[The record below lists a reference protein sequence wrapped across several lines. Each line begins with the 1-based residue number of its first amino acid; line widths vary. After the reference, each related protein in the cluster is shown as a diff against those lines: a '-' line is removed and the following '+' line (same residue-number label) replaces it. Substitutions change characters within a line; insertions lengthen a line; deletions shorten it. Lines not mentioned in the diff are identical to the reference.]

1 MSLDREKKRLQTSD
15 LLADVYGE
23 SWLSS
28 KKSPSPFMRGKNDD
42 GDSWKPFENGILTL
56 VNPKQNI
63 FFGSII
69 EIVSLGGSAFE
80 DSPISGLSQL

>member
-1 MSLDREKKRLQTSD
+1 
-15 LLADVYGE
+15 
-23 SWLSS
+23 
-28 KKSPSPFMRGKNDD
+28 MRGKNDD

-69 EIVSLGGSAFE
+69 EIVSLGGSALE